1 MKLKLCVVA
10 CPVEGQVVS
19 GDLLFSSQLLNLGAR
34 RPPPRK
40 IIMNLSVNDDVQLK
54 KSENAWKPGLKRE
67 SSADDPEVLKTQV
80 GAHFQRLTVG
90 RGNL

>member
-1 MKLKLCVVA
+1 M
-10 CPVEGQVVS
+10 
-19 GDLLFSSQLLNLGAR
+19 NTGAR

-67 SSADDPEVLKTQV
+67 SSADDPELLKTQV
-80 GAHFQRLTVG
+80 GAHLYAATLVSAYKLTLVI
-90 RGNL
+90 RPKLLSLCQK

>member
-1 MKLKLCVVA
+1 MVGYDA
-10 CPVEGQVVS
+10 
-19 GDLLFSSQLLNLGAR
+19 LFSMIYCCPCSQLMNIGAR

-67 SSADDPEVLKTQV
+67 SSADDPEMLKTQV
-80 GAHFQRLTVG
+80 GAHLCTVSFLLPIG
-90 RGNL
+90 SQDF